1 MICIVSGRSCL
12 ALAFLASSTVWA
24 ASTPP
29 TPVKS
34 CVLVAAGSDG
44 VTSSAPAPIDYEALN
59 RLILNADASER
70 LQALPDALDKLRRS
84 PSAEAQAVSAR
95 LRLLLAQTQANAGRI
110 DSAIATLKAFPLDSS
125 QAPTAL
131 LLLAELE
138 VKNGDT
144 NAAIPWLRHLA
155 ELFPDEA
162 LAVTALLRAADLS
175 GQRSTAALL
184 LLQQA
189 VKQADSGLAVVQRWQ
204 ERSKDPHFL
213 DDVNTETL
221 PPSLWR
227 LAHAA
232 LTDPVFAA
240 ADSTQAEARRQLQ
253 CLTAQQDARFRL
265 QQKNPM
271 LLADLAA
278 TVSSLDLLLK
288 PARDD
293 LSAREN
299 EFLATANA
307 WKGCRAKDS
316 ACTALKAQYDA
327 QGRALTGWRNRVRG
341 LEMKRDFLRN
351 EQEAL
356 PGRWQQDNVA
366 NVAAALNLTEKRG
379 AARAVMKELLQQTL
393 AASLKDWEALTAEAY
408 YRLALAQDPRS

>member
-1 MICIVSGRSCL
+1 MICFVSGRTCL
-12 ALAFLASSTVWA
+12 VLAFLASSTALA
-24 ASTPP
+24 AP
-29 TPVKS
+29 TSPAPVKS

-44 VTSSAPAPIDYEALN
+44 VASSAPAPIDYEALN
-59 RLILNADASER
+59 RLVLSADANER

-84 PSAEAQAVSAR
+84 PTVEAQAVSTR

-125 QAPTAL
+125 QAPNAL

-138 VKNGDT
+138 VKNGDS
-144 NAAIPWLRHLA
+144 NAAIHWLRHLA

-175 GQRSTAALL
+175 GQRSMAALL

-189 VKQADSGLAVVQRWQ
+189 VKQADIGLAVAQRWQ
-204 ERSKDPHFL
+204 ERSKDPYFL
-213 DDVNTETL
+213 DDVNTGAL

-240 ADSTQAEARRQLQ
+240 ADSTQAETRRQLQ
-253 CLTAQQDARFRL
+253 CLTAQQDGRFRM
-265 QQKNPM
+265 QQKNPV
-271 LLADLAA
+271 LLADLTA
-278 TVSSLDLLLK
+278 TVRSLDLLLK
-288 PARDD
+288 PARVD
-293 LSAREN
+293 LTVREN
-299 EFLATANA
+299 EFLASANA
-307 WKGCRAKDS
+307 LKSCRAEGREC
-316 ACTALKAQYDA
+316 ATLKTQYDA

-341 LEMKRDFLRN
+341 LEKKRDFLRH

-356 PGRWQQDNVA
+356 PGRWQQDNVT
-366 NVAAALNLTEKRG
+366 NVAAALSLAENRA
-379 AARAVMKELLQQTL
+379 AARAVMKGLLQQTL
-393 AASLKDWEALTAEAY
+393 AASLKDWETLTAEAY